1 MQPGATGLRVYGP
14 WGIAGGYGTFTR
26 ALLAALDA
34 RGLALDVRALTDLG
48 AESEPPPALRHAT
61 AASPPGALVI
71 GPPPASPPAETGA
84 ASIFTMYEG
93 ERLPPGWVPRLDG
106 YARVLVA
113 SRHCEAM
120 FARALGAQRVRRVPL
135 GVDASRFRPGAAP
148 RYPRG
153 RESLVASKR
162 ARVLTVAS
170 FDPRKNFPALLEA
183 WLCGTR
189 ADDDAVLVVKT
200 QPFDAART
208 LALAEA
214 MSLVERRVGRSRR
227 EAAPMVWWGERL
239 DDAALPGMYAGA
251 THYVSASFGEGWDH
265 PMTEACAMGLGLVA
279 PRHTAYLDYLCE
291 PWVRW
296 VDVDRVAAFADD
308 PPLEAIARVARW
320 SQEIFAGDRWW
331 RVRRDALAAALRACI
346 DDPADPPGW
355 VAARRAAMASRTWAR
370 CADETLAAMA

>member
-71 GPPPASPPAETGA
+71 GPPPATPPAEHRRRVDLHDVRGRA
-84 ASIFTMYEG
+84 APAG
-93 ERLPPGWVPRLDG
+93 GVPRLDG

-135 GVDASRFRPGAAP
+135 GVDVAVPAGAAP

-162 ARVLTVAS
+162 ARVLAVAS
-170 FDPRKNFPALLEA
+170 FDPRKNFPRC
-183 WLCGTR
+183 WRRGS
-189 ADDDAVLVVKT
+189 
-200 QPFDAART
+200 AAPAPT
-208 LALAEA
+208 TTPCWW
-214 MSLVERRVGRSRR
+214 SRR
-227 EAAPMVWWGERL
+227 SPS
-239 DDAALPGMYAGA
+239 
-251 THYVSASFGEGWDH
+251 T
-265 PMTEACAMGLGLVA
+265 
-279 PRHTAYLDYLCE
+279 PR
-291 PWVRW
+291 
-296 VDVDRVAAFADD
+296 
-308 PPLEAIARVARW
+308 ARW
-320 SQEIFAGDRWW
+320 RWP
-331 RVRRDALAAALRACI
+331 RR
-346 DDPADPPGW
+346 
-355 VAARRAAMASRTWAR
+355 
-370 CADETLAAMA
+370 